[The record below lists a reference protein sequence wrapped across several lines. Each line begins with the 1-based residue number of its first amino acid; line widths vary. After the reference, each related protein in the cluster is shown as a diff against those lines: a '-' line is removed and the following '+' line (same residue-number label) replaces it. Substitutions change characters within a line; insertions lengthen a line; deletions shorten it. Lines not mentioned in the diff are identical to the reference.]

1 MRYQTSFYM
10 HIKNYVK
17 LQKASHRTS
26 KSMHDLIIHLMYLYA
41 KDHKK
46 MCIEEGTVQYQR
58 NAGNRNWKVF
68 RIALEPNDY
77 ELFTDMRK
85 VLKKSVSY
93 LVALAI
99 KKYLDTIVPQILK
112 KLFIYTSIVHDS
124 AVESIGNIK
133 KWILIWKKT
142 KNHTPHPS

>member
-10 HIKNYVK
+10 NINNFVK
-17 LQKASHRTS
+17 LQNASHRTGI
-26 KSMHDLIIHLMYLYA
+26 SMHDLIIQIMYLYA
-41 KDHKK
+41 KDNKK
-46 MCIEEGTVQYQR
+46 MQIEEGTVKYQR
-58 NAGNRNWKVF
+58 TAASKKWKVF

-99 KKYLDTIVPQILK
+99 KKYLDIIVPQILK
-112 KLFIYTSIVHDS
+112 KLFNYTSIVHDS
-124 AVESIGNIK
+124 AVKAVGNIK
-133 KWILIWKKT
+133 KWILIWKKPT
-142 KNHTPHPS
+142 SQTT